1 MKTTV
6 QLFSILILALAA
18 LGQYTTAKSGGGG
31 AFKFKGQSTDTFF
44 SSVDPTGCIA
54 TDVFVF
60 ASEQIIR
67 NQPGSG
73 TASSGLTL
81 FISQYNVCT
90 NQQLLVASGFAP
102 LAEPDL
108 QISGNLDSAILNT
121 RTNLVDEISGS
132 SFDMNIALAWQGT
145 SSMGHQ
151 SAQFQYSFGR
161 CKTKTHSE
169 GAFRYAEAAGS
180 VMMGQTNLTP
190 NTSVSSTIF
199 SGKSGTVEIG
209 CY

>member
-44 SSVDPTGCIA
+44 SSMDPTGCVA
-54 TDVFVF
+54 TDLSVF

-73 TASSGLTL
+73 TPSSGLTL

-102 LAEPDL
+102 LADQDL

-121 RTNLVDEISGS
+121 RTDVVDEISGS
-132 SFDMNIALAWQGT
+132 SFDVNIALAWQGT

-151 SAQFQYSFGR
+151 SSQFQYSFGR
-161 CKTKTHSE
+161 CKTKSHND
-169 GAFRYAEAAGS
+169 GAFRFAEAAGS
-180 VMMGQTNLTP
+180 VTIGQTNLTP
-190 NTSVSSTIF
+190 DPSVSSTIF
-199 SGKSGTVEIG
+199 LGKSGTIEIG
-209 CY
+209 CI